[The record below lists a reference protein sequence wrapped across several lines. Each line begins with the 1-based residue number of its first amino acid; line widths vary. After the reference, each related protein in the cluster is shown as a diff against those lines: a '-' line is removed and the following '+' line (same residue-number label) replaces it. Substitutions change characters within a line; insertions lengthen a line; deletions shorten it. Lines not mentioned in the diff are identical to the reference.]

1 MCKVYVQSHPHS
13 TYTCKVYPPH
23 IRVRYIP
30 FTRICVKPPAFPE
43 CSGGHITPHCNTLQ
57 HTVTHCNTL
66 QYTATHCN
74 TLQYTA
80 PHTAPHCTILQHATT
95 HTHSLTSRVGLF
107 GWCKGPCIGY
117 NTHGN
122 TLHHTATHCSRLNPH
137 ISRHLG
143 RALLYGLREESGSSF
158 LFLGRIKGLFSLI

>member
-1 MCKVYVQSHPHS
+1 MCKA
-13 TYTCKVYPPH
+13 
-23 IRVRYIP
+23 
-30 FTRICVKPPAFPE
+30 TRIPWMLGWA
-43 CSGGHITPHCNTLQ
+43 HHTTLQ
-57 HTVTHCNTL
+57 H
-66 QYTATHCN
+66 TATHCN
-74 TLQYTA
+74 TLQ
-80 PHTAPHCTILQHATT
+80 HTATHCNTPQHTATHCNTLHRTLHHILQHATT

-107 GWCKGPCIGY
+107 GWCKGPCIEY

-158 LFLGRIKGLFSLI
+158 PLLGRIKGLFSLIYGYSFPLDQDLLSLF